1 MSPQTK
7 LEIKGNLNEHPLAEL
22 LVEITEANLSG
33 SFRLSKDDEKVI
45 IYLNEG
51 KVVFAVSNLR
61 QHRLF
66 SIALEEN
73 LITKEQLLTLPNVAN
88 DMELSANLS
97 AQELVSQED
106 VNKLVVKQIEKI
118 IKFCLDWNEGEW
130 VFSSLARIKENIN
143 FDIDLSNLLLDYSRN
158 LSPDEILKHFT
169 SEESF
174 GIKPDSP
181 FHINLQSHEAFIL
194 SRFENEFLTLA
205 EIDTISGL
213 PEKATRQV
221 LYSLWFGGFLFRQN
235 WNCVLSENKI
245 ADILS
250 AKLQRVEE
258 KISAEI
264 PASSN
269 ELPSQEETVSDENGS
284 SENETT
290 EELDEETLLQ
300 NYLSRVENADTL
312 YEIIGVEVEAK
323 TSEIKKAYFAQAKK
337 YHPDLFHKNEEFH
350 ARTQNAF
357 TNLAH
362 AYETLKSDETR
373 ELYDYKM
380 RKELAELRE
389 REKSGIT
396 VEESNLNKQA
406 EKAAE
411 NFEWGLNLLQEN
423 EFQEAIPFFARAV
436 HFDENNARFHAFYGK
451 ALSFDKKNLHKAES
465 EIQTAIKLEP
475 EVATYRLMLAELFI
489 HIGLKKRAE
498 GELNR
503 LLAIAPNDRDA
514 LALLDSL
521 QNK

>member
-66 SIALEEN
+66 SIALEESI
-73 LITKEQLLTLPNVAN
+73 ITKDQLLTLSNVAN
-88 DMELSANLS
+88 DMELSANLT
-97 AQELVSQED
+97 AQNLVSQED
-106 VNKLVVKQIEKI
+106 VTNLVVKQIEEI
-118 IKFCLDWNEGEW
+118 IKFCLAWNEGEW
-130 VFSSLARIKENIN
+130 IFSSLARIKESIN
-143 FDIDLSNLLLDYSRN
+143 FEIDLNEILMEYSRN
-158 LSPDEILKHFT
+158 LSSDEILKHFT

-181 FHINLQSHEAFIL
+181 FHINLHSHEAFIL
-194 SRFENEFLTLA
+194 SRFENEFLTLN

-213 PEKATRQV
+213 PENATRQI

-258 KISAEI
+258 TKTTEPLDTSKEDLPIESAETEI
-264 PASSN
+264 
-269 ELPSQEETVSDENGS
+269 V
-284 SENETT
+284 
-290 EELDEETLLQ
+290 EELDEETLLL
-300 NYLSRVENADTL
+300 NYLDRVENTITL
-312 YEIIGVEVEAK
+312 YEIIGVETEAE
-323 TSEIKKAYFAQAKK
+323 TAEIKKAYFSQAKK

-350 ARTQNAF
+350 TRTQNAF
-357 TNLAH
+357 TKLAH
-362 AYETLKSDETR
+362 AYETLKSNESR

-380 RKELAELRE
+380 RKELADIKE
-389 REKSGIT
+389 REKSGAT

-411 NFEWGLNLLQEN
+411 NFEWGLTLLQEN
-423 EFQEAIPFFARAV
+423 EFQEAIPFFTRAV

-451 ALSFDKKNLHKAES
+451 ALSFDKKNLHKAEA

-475 EVATYRLMLAELFI
+475 EIVAYRLMLIELFI